1 MSTSSQITVPASLLP
16 QFEAWGQLT
25 TKLFGELRRQAGLPP
40 AGTPKSQAWFWTK
53 EWQAGER
60 EADEALAQGKYV
72 EFNTVEDAIAELHRH
87 V

>member
-1 MSTSSQITVPASLLP
+1 MIQSQYITIPASLLP
-16 QFEAWGQLT
+16 QLEAWGQLT
-25 TKLFGELRRQAGLPP
+25 TKLFGELRRQTGLPP

-72 EFNTVEDAIAELHRH
+72 EFDNIEDAIAELHRH